1 MEGAVKRLRG
11 ANAHVIGGIL
21 TMVGR
26 PGGGYGYGYGYG
38 YSYDYH
44 YTYAYGNKSD
54 PQALPDRTG
63 A

>member
-1 MEGAVKRLRG
+1 M
-11 ANAHVIGGIL
+11 
-21 TMVGR
+21 TMAGR

-44 YTYAYGNKSD
+44 YTYTYGNKSD
-54 PQALPDRTG
+54 TEALPEKAG